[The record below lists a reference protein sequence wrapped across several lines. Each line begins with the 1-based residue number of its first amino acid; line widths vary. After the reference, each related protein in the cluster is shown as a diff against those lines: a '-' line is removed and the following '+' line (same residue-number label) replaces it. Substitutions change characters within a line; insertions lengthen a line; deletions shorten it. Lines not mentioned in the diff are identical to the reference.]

1 MPASASSNASLATKR
16 ELLRCLSA
24 KARARAEN
32 ALASYYPDQGP
43 LRRELY
49 PRHLAFFKA
58 GAAHRQRLML
68 AANRVGK
75 TEGVGGYELALH
87 LTGLY
92 PDWWE
97 GRRFTRPVRA
107 WACGDTAESVR
118 EILQKK
124 LLGPPDAPGTGLIPR
139 RAIKAVVRR
148 GGSVADA
155 VERVAVRHASGGVSW
170 LKFKSYDQKRKA
182 FQGTEQDVV
191 WLDEEPPLDVY
202 GECLVR
208 TMTTDGLVM
217 LTFTP
222 LLGLSEVVLSFLPD
236 GRIPEDGK
244 AAPGKHLVTATWDDV
259 PHLSA
264 AQKRELW
271 EQMPPHQREARAK
284 GVPQLGSGAIY
295 PVAESEIT
303 VAPFEIPAHWPRAFA
318 MDVGWNR
325 TAVVWGAL
333 DRISDTLYVYDV
345 HYRGL
350 AEPLVHAG
358 AVKARGEWI
367 PGVIDPAARGRS
379 QADGKSLLDIYQGHG
394 LELTPADNAVE
405 AGIYRVWSRLS
416 TTRLKVFSNCS
427 QWFEEYR
434 LYRRDLEGKVVK
446 ERDHLMDAT
455 RYLVASGLDLARE
468 TPPALDPEHSGRA
481 FGERFPRG
489 GEAANHEYEM
499 FA

>member
-1 MPASASSNASLATKR
+1 MPASASSKPSLATKR
-16 ELLRCLSA
+16 EMLRCLTA

-32 ALASYYPDQGP
+32 ALAGYYPDEGP
-43 LRRELY
+43 LRRALY
-49 PRHLAFFKA
+49 PRHLDFFRA
-58 GAAHRQRLML
+58 GAEHRQRLML

-75 TEGVGGYELALH
+75 TEGVGGFELTLH

-92 PDWWE
+92 PHWWE

-139 RAIKAVVRR
+139 RCIDAVVRR
-148 GGSVADA
+148 GGGVADA
-155 VERVAVRHASGGVSW
+155 VERVAVRHAAGGMSW

-191 WLDEEPPLDVY
+191 WLDEEPPMDVY
-202 GECLVR
+202 AECLMR

-222 LLGLSEVVLSFLPD
+222 LLGLSEVVLSFLPG
-236 GRIPEDGK
+236 GRIPAPGEA

-271 EQMPPHQREARAK
+271 EQMPPHQREARAR
-284 GVPQLGSGAIY
+284 GVPQLGAGAIY
-295 PVAESEIT
+295 PVPEEEIA
-303 VAPFEIPAHWPRAFA
+303 VAPFEIPAHWPRVFG

-333 DRISDTLYVYDV
+333 DRTADVLYLVGE
-345 HYRGL
+345 HARGL
-350 AEPLVHAG
+350 AEPEVHA
-358 AVKARGEWI
+358 AAIRARGEWI

-379 QADGKSLLDIYQGHG
+379 QADGKSLLDIYQGLG
-394 LELTPADNAVE
+394 LDVSCADNAVE
-405 AGIYRVWSRLS
+405 AGLYRVWSRLS
-416 TTRLKVFSNCS
+416 TGRLKVFANCS
-427 QWFEEYR
+427 HWFEEYR
-434 LYRRDLEGKVVK
+434 LYRRDAEGKVVK
-446 ERDHLMDAT
+446 DRDHLMDAT
-455 RYLVASGLDLARE
+455 RYLVSSGLDLARE
-468 TPPALDPEHSGRA
+468 TPPASGHGGASGAGRA
-481 FGERFPRG
+481 SG
-489 GEAANHEYEM
+489 GEAANHDYEM
-499 FA
+499 FT

>member
-1 MPASASSNASLATKR
+1 MPASASLSASLATKR
-16 ELLRCLSA
+16 EILRCLTA
-24 KARARAEN
+24 KARARDEN
-32 ALASYYPDQGP
+32 ALAAYYPAAGP
-43 LRRELY
+43 LGRERY
-49 PRHLAFFKA
+49 PRHLEFFRL

-97 GRRFTRPVRA
+97 GRRFARPVRA

-118 EILQKK
+118 EILQRK
-124 LLGPPDAPGTGLIPR
+124 LLGPPDAPGTGLLPR
-139 RAIKAVVRR
+139 RCIRSVVRR
-148 GGSVADA
+148 GGGVADA
-155 VERVAVRHASGGVSW
+155 VERVAVAHASGGTSW
-170 LKFKSYDQKRKA
+170 LKFKSYDQRRKA
-182 FQGTEQDVV
+182 FQGTEQDVI
-191 WLDEEPPLDVY
+191 WLDEEPPMDVY
-202 GECLVR
+202 GECLMR

-222 LLGLSEVVLSFLPD
+222 LLGLSEVVLSFLPG
-236 GRIPEDGK
+236 GRPPGEGQGAK
-244 AAPGKHLVTATWDDV
+244 AVVTATWDDA

-271 EQMPPHQREARAK
+271 EQMPPHMRDARSK
-284 GVPQLGSGAIY
+284 GVPQLGAGAVY
-295 PVAESEIT
+295 PVAEEEI
-303 VAPFEIPAHWPRAFA
+303 VCAPFEIPAHWPRAFA

-325 TAVVWGAL
+325 TAVVWGAV
-333 DRISDTLYVYDV
+333 DRAADVLYVCGE
-345 HYRGL
+345 HARGL
-350 AEPLVHAG
+350 AEPEIHAA

-379 QADGKSLLDIYQGHG
+379 QADGRSLLDIYQGLG

-416 TTRLKVFSNCS
+416 TGRLRIFANCS

-434 LYRRDLEGKVVK
+434 LYRRDAEGRVVK

-468 TPPALDPEHSGRA
+468 TPPAAGPGRS
-481 FGERFPRG
+481 PG
-489 GEAANHEYEM
+489 GEAADHDYEM